1 MGKSKNR
8 ILRLK
13 CFTVRDDQCAMKVGT
28 DALVLGAWAQLPPA
42 GRPVLD
48 IGTGCGILA
57 LMAAQRAPDSQIVA
71 VEVDPAA
78 AAQAA
83 ENVRTSPWASQIAVH
98 QRDFLEFVQLGPY
111 RSVFG
116 AIWVNPPYFREKPT
130 SPDPARTRA
139 RHESALPLVDWL
151 PACTKVLGEEGS
163 LSVVWPVE
171 RERELVEVADS
182 AGFVLTRRLYIRG
195 RSERPVIRLAATFIQ
210 GQGPAHPTTEEVTVE
225 TGLREDG
232 TPRRGEA
239 YTALLEPFVLEV

>member
-1 MGKSKNR
+1 
-8 ILRLK
+8 
-13 CFTVRDDQCAMKVGT
+13 
-28 DALVLGAWAQLPPA
+28 
-42 GRPVLD
+42 
-48 IGTGCGILA
+48 
-57 LMAAQRAPDSQIVA
+57 
-71 VEVDPAA
+71 
-78 AAQAA
+78 
-83 ENVRTSPWASQIAVH
+83 
-98 QRDFLEFVQLGPY
+98 
-111 RSVFG
+111 VF
-116 AIWVNPPYFREKPT
+116 
-130 SPDPARTRA
+130 
-139 RHESALPLVDWL
+139 
-151 PACTKVLGEEGS
+151 GEEGS